1 MRETGGILPYRRN
14 ALLIS
19 LALGIAT
26 LVIVP
31 AYNTFIAD
39 AAVLSLPGYVGPAC
53 RYPVQFFPQPIC
65 PYLVA
70 GESPATICLAL
81 VVIPATLIAPSR
93 KPHYAAA
100 LIAALWAVV
109 QVLAPFWAAFPSAL
123 GGRSI
128 PSPFLRNPG
137 CGLVLCGL
145 DHTLFHLVQF
155 VVLLAIALVIFRG
168 ARTRH
173 QHTN

>member
-1 MRETGGILPYRRN
+1 PYGLN
-14 ALLIS
+14 TPLMS
-19 LALGIAT
+19 LALRMAS

-31 AYNTFIAD
+31 AYNAFIAD
-39 AAVLSLPGYVGPAC
+39 PSVLSLAGYVGPAC

-93 KPHYAAA
+93 KPHYAAS
-100 LIAALWAVV
+100 LSSALWAVL

-173 QHTN
+173 QHT